1 MPPQPDPEHGTG
13 ERPNDQSPH
22 GDSSYS
28 NGSESLFSM
37 YIDRVIEEDSKM
49 VESWKGDADGMLVF
63 TGLFSAAT
71 ATLLSVSISDIRP
84 NLQNTSQ
91 PSNPSSTGSSNQT
104 VPFSPPTLS
113 VWVNTLWFLS
123 LSMSLTCAMLATMLQ
138 QWARRY
144 ERVAFPRYHPQKRAR
159 IHAFYRRGV
168 EKWHIPKAVE
178 ALPLLLHISLF
189 VFFAGLST
197 FLYGVNRTIFK
208 VVTSWIGVC
217 IILYACLSIFPLL
230 ARTALII
237 PPFWGILFLLHRHTI
252 SFLPDVPTLQ
262 QPAASQ

>member
-1 MPPQPDPEHGTG
+1 MPPQPDPEHGAG
-13 ERPNDQSPH
+13 ERSNDQSPH
-22 GDSSYS
+22 GDSSPS

-84 NLQNTSQ
+84 PQNTSQ

-104 VPFSPPTLS
+104 VPFSPATLS
-113 VWVNTLWFLS
+113 VWVNALWFLS
-123 LSMSLTCAMLATMLQ
+123 LSMSLTCALLATMLQ

-144 ERVAFPRYHPQKRAR
+144 ERVAFPRYRPQKRAR

-197 FLYGVNRTIFK
+197 FL
-208 VVTSWIGVC
+208 
-217 IILYACLSIFPLL
+217 
-230 ARTALII
+230 
-237 PPFWGILFLLHRHTI
+237 
-252 SFLPDVPTLQ
+252 
-262 QPAASQ
+262 